1 MFSTKVELVNE
12 RTWNLIRNFNLHYRQ
27 HDLYYDSSWH
37 FPRFCLTPAPKV
49 LSQLFDSNKLPFHP
63 FYSSFWSYLPGWSIW
78 RSNRPE
84 LIYGWLLFAH
94 QRVACGMRSLYGVFN
109 SVIFSWGGKRSRIR
123 LQLSKENWWKHELSV
138 HWSMKDLHYQFSA
151 WIWCLLIVPRMVMN
165 KITFSENDS
174 EISVDFTRKL
184 QLVEHFPSRENSFGF
199 LIPNICAMVANTDS
213 PLLHLEFKIAELERG
228 SNQDFFIKLLIYI
241 LQRTQNSNLK
251 INN

>member
-1 MFSTKVELVNE
+1 
-12 RTWNLIRNFNLHYRQ
+12 
-27 HDLYYDSSWH
+27 
-37 FPRFCLTPAPKV
+37 
-49 LSQLFDSNKLPFHP
+49 
-63 FYSSFWSYLPGWSIW
+63 
-78 RSNRPE
+78 
-84 LIYGWLLFAH
+84 
-94 QRVACGMRSLYGVFN
+94 
-109 SVIFSWGGKRSRIR
+109 
-123 LQLSKENWWKHELSV
+123 
-138 HWSMKDLHYQFSA
+138 
-151 WIWCLLIVPRMVMN
+151 MVMN